1 MFLRNIRYLYAF
13 YHGPGM
19 AVVEVDMPTGFEPD
33 LESRQSDISFTKKT
47 EIKDQ
52 KTIILYYDEVCSSEQ

>member
-1 MFLRNIRYLYAF
+1 
-13 YHGPGM
+13 
-19 AVVEVDMPTGFEPD
+19 VDMPTGFEPD

-47 EIKDQ
+47 EIKVQ